1 MKLYQRIETLCAA
14 HSITVTEL
22 CRACGVSRKTFYY
35 HFQDKYA
42 ILELLQETYARELGD
57 LINSFTTSDTFFDL
71 EQIDRINTLYH
82 KSQSVGLTEEE
93 KAEQAALRREYIESI
108 RNSLRGHL
116 NSISIVEKDGTI
128 TDLGKKYGHIGDKEH

>member
-1 MKLYQRIETLCAA
+1 MKQ
-14 HSITVTEL
+14 
-22 CRACGVSRKTFYY
+22 
-35 HFQDKYA
+35 
-42 ILELLQETYARELGD
+42 
-57 LINSFTTSDTFFDL
+57 

-93 KAEQAALRREYIESI
+93 KAQQAALRREYIESI